1 MKKSKNIKAYLEK
14 VDHMKRYDLTEAV
27 QILKDNKF
35 VKFDESIEV
44 AMRLGVD
51 PKHAD
56 QMVRGTVA
64 LPNGTGKSVR
74 VAVFAQGDKAKEA
87 EDAGADIVGSDDLAA
102 KIKGGWT
109 DFDVCVATPDMM
121 RVLGPLG
128 KVLGPRGLMPNPKTG
143 TVTMD
148 LARTVKELQGGRIE
162 FRIDKQS
169 NIAGAVGK
177 LSFDAEQIVENIIC
191 YVDAIVKAKPI
202 STKGAYI
209 LSLSIC
215 STMSPGLKLDHQQ
228 LLINMKK

>member
-1 MKKSKNIKAYLEK
+1 MKKSKKLKAYGEK
-14 VDHMKRYDLTEAV
+14 IDRLKQYDLNDAV

-35 VKFDESIEV
+35 VKFDESVEV
-44 AMRLGVD
+44 AIRLGVD

-64 LPNGTGKSVR
+64 LPNGTGKTVR
-74 VAVFAQGDKAKEA
+74 VAVFAQGEKAQEA
-87 EDAGADIVGSDDLAA
+87 TDAGADFVGSDDLAN

-148 LARTVKELQGGRIE
+148 LDRTVKELKGGRIE
-162 FRIDKQS
+162 FRVDKQA

-177 LSFDAEQIVENIIC
+177 LSFETEKITENVLA
-191 YVDAIVKAKPI
+191 YVDAILKAKPT
-202 STKGAYI
+202 SAKGTYV
-209 LSLSIC
+209 LGVSLC
-215 STMSPGLKLDHQQ
+215 STMSPGIKLDHQQ
-228 LLINMKK
+228 LLLQVKR

>member
-1 MKKSKNIKAYLEK
+1 MKRSKNLKEYRTKIE
-14 VDHMKRYDLTEAV
+14 HMKQYDLTEAV
-27 QILKDNKF
+27 QILKDNKYT
-35 VKFDESIEV
+35 KFDESIEV

-64 LPNGTGKSVR
+64 LPNGTGKSVS
-74 VAVFAQGDKAKEA
+74 VVVFAQGDKAKEA
-87 EDAGADIVGSDDLAA
+87 EEAGADHVGSDDLAA

-148 LARTVKELQGGRIE
+148 LARTVKELKGGRIE
-162 FRIDKQS
+162 FRIDKQA

-177 LSFDAEQIVENIIC
+177 LSFDADKIVENVIA
-191 YVDAIVKAKPI
+191 YVDAIVKAKPT

-209 LSLSIC
+209 LSMSVC
-215 STMSPGLKLDHQQ
+215 STMSPGIKLDQQ
-228 LLINMKK
+228 QVLLKVKK